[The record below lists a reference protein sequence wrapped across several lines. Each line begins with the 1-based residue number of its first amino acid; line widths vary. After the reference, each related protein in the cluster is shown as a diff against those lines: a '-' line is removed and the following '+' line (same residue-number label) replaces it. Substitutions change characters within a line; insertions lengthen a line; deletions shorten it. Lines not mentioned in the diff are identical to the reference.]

1 MDVVLT
7 INLPLKT
14 EPFLSYRNRLE
25 CVSPLLLAETHKL
38 FSLQTLG
45 IYSFSH
51 VKNVHFQAREWISG
65 NFRQEIPGWLSWS
78 SSPQSLVRRPA
89 AAAALSEN
97 LLETQIP
104 GVPPKTYGITN
115 SEGWRPAKASES
127 LSVGSTYNSAGQV
140 SDKERP
146 HDHRCVAY
154 LKHFMKHVWRP
165 KSKASSSMK
174 HSLMHSWK
182 WNYISP
188 VLLLLK
194 FPGVGRGLVSY
205 SLCFILQCPAC
216 HLVTDPFK
224 YEN

>member
-1 MDVVLT
+1 M

-45 IYSFSH
+45 IYCFSH

-104 GVPPKTYGITN
+104 GLHPRPTESQTLRGGAQPKLLNHRPWAALITLLV
-115 SEGWRPAKASES
+115 RC
-127 LSVGSTYNSAGQV
+127 QI
-140 SDKERP
+140 RR
-146 HDHRCVAY
+146 DH
-154 LKHFMKHVWRP
+154 MITDVW
-165 KSKASSSMK
+165 
-174 HSLMHSWK
+174 H
-182 WNYISP
+182 I
-188 VLLLLK
+188 
-194 FPGVGRGLVSY
+194 
-205 SLCFILQCPAC
+205 
-216 HLVTDPFK
+216 
-224 YEN
+224 